1 MFSLLLSLM
10 FLKETDLHCPFCT
23 KGGIVVSKRP
33 WLCNGKK
40 NMHCYVFYGG
50 KVDITGRCIA
60 DAFDDVIPDFLIL
73 SSPPQPQA
81 VLYKGCNCRTGCKGY
96 LKSGQIKIT
105 LLFHS
110 YKLVLRC
117 LILFVCSFMQLIV
130 LLGNKHP
137 CITAYSKF
145 TSSSFISW

>member
-1 MFSLLLSLM
+1 M
-10 FLKETDLHCPFCT
+10 
-23 KGGIVVSKRP
+23 R
-33 WLCNGKK
+33 
-40 NMHCYVFYGG
+40 CYVFYGG
-50 KVDITGRCIA
+50 KAGITGRCID
-60 DAFDDVIPDFLIL
+60 DAFDVVIPDFLIL
-73 SSPPQPQA
+73 CSPPQPQA
-81 VLYKGCNCRTGCKGY
+81 VLYKVCNCRIGCKGY

-117 LILFVCSFMQLIV
+117 LILFVCSFMQLMV

-145 TSSSFISW
+145 TSSSFISLKT